1 MKAPKGVISL
11 LPGIFLLLWLPA
23 APLSW
28 AGNGPS
34 EGAWNDPTPGRSE
47 ETVTFYSTSS
57 DGSLTGKGDTYEWAH
72 DKSWADYISSSH
84 EEHLIGQYYNGD
96 HRVYRA
102 FEYFDTSSLSDD
114 AEIHS
119 ATLSIY
125 GLDSAHLGCTWNIV
139 IQNGQPTYPHD
150 PLIDDDFWEAH
161 YSGNGG
167 ERDARLS
174 TTSYNDIPLNGT
186 GLSWINRTGTTKL
199 CLRSSRDISES
210 YPCSTHEQLTYWS
223 ADEAQVDER
232 RPRIT
237 ITYTANTPPN
247 PPTLTAPPTG
257 VYLAESA
264 PTFAW
269 IYSDDDGDPQQRFQI
284 RINRN
289 PDFSGTDHGS
299 GAVTSAGSSWSPAG
313 ALLEG
318 LWFWNCRTHDG
329 TEWGSYSST
338 WTFTIL
344 AVVDIPLEAGWNLI
358 SFNLMPIDTGVAE
371 VLASIAGLYEMVR
384 SYEGGVLNYD
394 PADPGGSD
402 LTNMDPYHGYWIKM
416 TVPATLS
423 ISGTRDVATTIT
435 LGGGWNLVSYLPDY
449 ELPVEEALQSLG
461 GRVEVVQGFDGGG
474 FTYVPGLPGYSDLDR
489 LKPGFGYR
497 VKVTGPAT
505 LDYDFVP
512 PTITH
517 TPITVW
523 HPGTSIPITAS
534 VFDGSGVAEVRLY
547 YRISGV
553 GPFRTL
559 SMSGAGG
566 TYTATIPAGYVTL
579 AGVDYYLDGVDDSLN
594 GNTIY
599 YGEGGETATEPTA
612 SPIFIDVR
620 VLIPPPTSLFAL
632 PQGSGRIYLG
642 WRLDSERPDV
652 GYNVYRSAT
661 GGSGY
666 ARINPA
672 PVTASTNY
680 LDSSVS
686 SGAAYYYTVRA
697 EDALG
702 FESDPS
708 NEVRVTAS
716 STGTVLYK
724 TITDILPSSKYGIP
738 KVGDINGDGLFD
750 FLIVSREQIS
760 IDPDEFEDAHVKVY
774 YHDATPAVDIDLGE
788 PWHPLAAS
796 WTFWDM
802 DDDGQDDGKEELI
815 GVMKDPG
822 DGYYYLHIKNGET
835 GATRDRVQVANTVG
849 ADKYKAISI
858 AYLDGVHPHIIY
870 KCGTYVGQRRI
881 TVAYDREL
889 NECWSY
895 SESGSVGV
903 SVCHRLETADIDEDG
918 RDEVFNGAYVFDDD
932 GSFLWPHPD
941 DPGGHYWQ
949 QVDGVHVGD
958 IQPSN
963 PGQEVYMHV
972 EQGSGGVHVTTK
984 DGTILWERWDSPD
997 CHNHAHDGWIA
1008 DIRSDHPGMEIWVH
1022 HKNRD
1027 GMVDPYLY
1035 SSTGSVIAELELGPP
1050 IDWNGDAYKEVFK
1063 GGSICDGETFASIVN
1078 IGGGYKFVMDVV
1090 GDYREEIIR
1099 LTDDSDDN
1107 LCAWIYTNTDLI
1119 SSRAPSPWD
1128 DRQYAQKQQWAG
1140 H

>member
-1 MKAPKGVISL
+1 MLDSIVKIVTCAFIALAFFFSSAL
-11 LPGIFLLLWLPA
+11 FCA
-23 APLSW
+23 A
-28 AGNGPS
+28 
-34 EGAWNDPTPGRSE
+34 EIQ
-47 ETVTFYSTSS
+47 VTFYSTSS

-72 DKSWADYISSSH
+72 DKSWADYISTSH
-84 EEHLIGQYYNGD
+84 EEHLIGQYHNGD

-102 FEYFDTSSLSDD
+102 FEYFDTSSLPDD

-119 ATLSIY
+119 AALSIY
-125 GLDSAHLGCTWNIV
+125 GLDSAHLGCTWSIV
-139 IQNGQPTYPHD
+139 IQNGQPLFPHD
-150 PLIDDDFWEAH
+150 PLIDDDFGEEH

-167 ERDARLS
+167 ERDARLG
-174 TTSYNDIPLNGT
+174 TTSYNDIALNGA

-199 CLRSSRDISES
+199 CLRSSRDISRS

-223 ADEAQVDER
+223 ADETQPDER
-232 RPRIT
+232 RPRLT

-247 PPTLTAPPTG
+247 PPTLTAPPNG
-257 VYLAESA
+257 GYLLEPA

-269 IYSDDDGDPQQRFQI
+269 IYSDDDGDSQQKFQI
-284 RINRN
+284 RIDRN
-289 PDFSGTDHGS
+289 PDFSGSDHGS
-299 GAVTSAGSSWSPAG
+299 GAVTSAAGAWSPAG
-313 ALLEG
+313 ALSEG
-318 LWFWNCRTHDG
+318 LWYWKGRTHDG
-329 TEWGSYSST
+329 TEWGAYSST

-344 AVVDIPLEAGWNLI
+344 AVADIPLEAGWNLI
-358 SFNLMPIDTGVAE
+358 SFNLMPVDMGITE

-384 SYEGGVLNYD
+384 SYEGGVLTYD

-402 LTNMDPYHGYWIKM
+402 LAEMDPYHGYWIKM
-416 TVPATLS
+416 TVSAMLS
-423 ISGTRDVATTIT
+423 ISGTGEVATT
-435 LGGGWNLVSYLPDY
+435 LALDGGWNLVSYLPGY
-449 ELPVEEALQSLG
+449 ELPVEEALQSLDG
-461 GRVEVVQGFDGGG
+461 TIEVVQGFDGGG
-474 FTYVPGLPGYSDLDR
+474 FTYVPGLPGYSDLDL

-497 VKVTGPAT
+497 VKVTGSAT

-517 TPITVW
+517 TPITGW
-523 HPGTSIPITAS
+523 HPGTSIPITAA
-534 VFDGSGVAEVRLY
+534 VFDGSGVAEVKLF
-547 YRISGV
+547 YRISGG
-553 GPFRTL
+553 GPFQTL
-559 SMSGAGG
+559 SMSGTGG

-579 AGVDYYLDGVDDSLN
+579 AGVDYYLEAVDASLN
-594 GNTIY
+594 GNIIY
-599 YGEGGETATEPTA
+599 YGGGGETTSVPTA

-620 VLIPPPTSLFAL
+620 VLIPEPTSLFAL
-632 PQGSGRIYLG
+632 PRGSGGIYLG
-642 WRLDSERPDV
+642 WRLDNERPDM
-652 GYNVYRSAT
+652 GYNVYRST
-661 GGSGY
+661 TSGSGY

-672 PVTASTNY
+672 PITASTNY
-680 LDSSVS
+680 LDATVS
-686 SGAAYYYTVRA
+686 DGITYYYVVRA
-697 EDALG
+697 EDELG

-708 NEVRVTAS
+708 NEVLVTAS
-716 STGTVLYK
+716 GTSSILYK
-724 TITDILPSSKYGIP
+724 HISGIMPSSRYGIA
-738 KVGDINGDGLFD
+738 KAGDIDGDGLFD
-750 FLIVSREQIS
+750 FLIVTREQLS
-760 IDPDEFEDAHVKVY
+760 EDPEIYDDTHVKVY
-774 YHDATPAVDIDLGE
+774 RSNGGLAFDVDTQGQ
-788 PWHPLAAS
+788 WHPLGAP
-796 WTFWDM
+796 WNFWDING
-802 DDDGQDDGKEELI
+802 DGRDELI
-815 GVMKDPG
+815 GVMKSGGAYHLFVKD
-822 DGYYYLHIKNGET
+822 ET
-835 GATRDRVQVANTVG
+835 GSTIDNVQIPNTAG
-849 ADKYKAISI
+849 GDNTKAISI
-858 AYLDGVHPHIIY
+858 AYLDGAHPFVIY
-870 KCGTYVGQRRI
+870 KSGTYPTSHLM
-881 TVAYDREL
+881 TVAYDRYLGEV
-889 NECWSY
+889 WSIDQPAHTHY
-895 SESGSVGV
+895 GIA
-903 SVCHRLETADIDEDG
+903 HQLEIADLDQDG
-918 RDEVFNGAYVFDDD
+918 RDEVLSGTYVWDDD
-932 GSFLWPHPD
+932 GTLLWDPPHQWS
-941 DPGGHYWQ
+941 H
-949 QVDGVHVGD
+949 VDGIHVGD

-972 EQGSGGVHVTTK
+972 EHASGGVHVTTM